1 MWLRNNHP
9 ALLCPAS
16 NCIRFWDIHPMV
28 RPWMKHPLTTATQA
42 LDSRNFPAIIMAQQP
57 PNLNM
62 LVIFPGSGVGVSA
75 SRLHNSAWARQT
87 QVWEFW
93 DGSLWTKLPNANW
106 AQLLNPRPFG
116 PRQSLQQT
124 WMPQPETLRRMDQK
138 VGPKKLYGWRLQN
151 LSTLYY
157 VQIYNRINSI
167 CCINAFSN
175 ISCLSLNQ
183 WFVFSVGPRG
193 QNTFH
198 SIRRLWATLLRVA
211 SARTSRSHGS
221 HGTL

>member
-1 MWLRNNHP
+1 M
-9 ALLCPAS
+9 LL
-16 NCIRFWDIHPMV
+16 I
-28 RPWMKHPLTTATQA
+28 L
-42 LDSRNFPAIIMAQQP
+42 
-57 PNLNM
+57 
-62 LVIFPGSGVGVSA
+62 PGSGVGVSA

-87 QVWEFW
+87 QVW
-93 DGSLWTKLPNANW
+93 DGSLWTRLPNAKW
-106 AQLLNPRPFG
+106 AQLLNPG
-116 PRQSLQQT
+116 PLGPGSPCNRRGCHNLK
-124 WMPQPETLRRMDQK
+124 TLRRMDQK

-221 HGTL
+221 HGAL